1 MKRLGG
7 AELSRAVV
15 EKVRSVMET
24 CLAPSAL
31 QSPFLGVCP
40 APILGKFF
48 GKGNNIECRCS
59 LLDFSLGG
67 VTVIL
72 MTTVMSFFFC

>member
-1 MKRLGG
+1 
-7 AELSRAVV
+7 
-15 EKVRSVMET
+15 MET

-40 APILGKFF
+40 ALILGKVF

-72 MTTVMSFFFC
+72 MNTVMSFFSC